1 MNERFKGLFDPER
14 SIPLFLLGTA
24 TVTLLIQVAYDYANE
39 PGVWQGGY
47 WLALLALLATTGS
60 LIWSWRQRPGR
71 IDIREK
77 QQPRPRRGLILLAGP
92 TKASNPAGLDHHLS
106 SLTHCWI
113 LATPE
118 SAETAAALF
127 GEYGRQVEIRFGPD
141 YIVDA
146 EEFEP
151 AYAIT
156 RRILRQ
162 EAPEAGLGPT
172 DIIADITGGTKPMTA
187 GMAMACIACKT
198 PMQYIK
204 AQRDA
209 SGKVIWGAWG
219 TPIQVDASFISLRG
233 SDDSL

>member
-1 MNERFKGLFDPER
+1 MTRGYHSADWVEPLVFPTIPR
-14 SIPLFLLGTA
+14 SWQGTA
-24 TVTLLIQVAYDYANE
+24 PRKVLI
-39 PGVWQGGY
+39 
-47 WLALLALLATTGS
+47 LSTTGS
-60 LIWSWRQRPGR
+60 PEPKPDLARGR
-71 IDIREK
+71 ASLLPARIGK
-77 QQPRPRRGLILLAGP
+77 PAQQPRPRRGLILLAGP
-92 TKASNPAGLDHHLS
+92 AKASNPAGLDHHLS

-209 SGKVIWGAWG
+209 SGKVIWDDGV
-219 TPIQVDASFISLRG
+219 PIQVDASFISLRG